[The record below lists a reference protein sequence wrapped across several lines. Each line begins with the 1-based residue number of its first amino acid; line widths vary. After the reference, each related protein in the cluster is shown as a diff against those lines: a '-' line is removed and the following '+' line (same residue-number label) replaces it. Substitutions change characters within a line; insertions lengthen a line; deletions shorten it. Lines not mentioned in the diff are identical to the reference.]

1 MQDRFI
7 HIKEVALKN
16 NCPVCFS
23 NKGLHLSF
31 KQRLV
36 DTKLYKSITSKI
48 KHELD
53 CKNCNSPIY
62 PVQWTDDIEQVFEYH
77 KKAFT
82 PKKTAL
88 KLKTVS
94 WILMAVLL
102 LTLTAIVSLIIYQKL

>member
-1 MQDRFI
+1 MQDHFI

-16 NCPVCFS
+16 NCPICFS
-23 NKGLHLSF
+23 NEGLHLSF

-36 DTKLYKSITSKI
+36 DTKLYKSITSEI
-48 KHELD
+48 KHKLY

-82 PKKTAL
+82 PKKTTF
-88 KLKTVS
+88 KLKRAS
-94 WILMAVLL
+94 WILITALL
-102 LTLTAIVSLIIYQKL
+102 LTLITIVSLTIYQKL